1 MTIHDTSYGAI
12 VYRKEGA
19 ITSFLLLLYSRNDR
33 EWWDFPKGHAESG
46 EEPVDA
52 MRAELREET
61 GMRELEVVDGFREKE
76 HFFYREGK
84 DLVSKTVTFFLVK
97 TDQKDIH
104 LSYEHKDAAWLPY
117 EEAMK
122 RVTFKTAREVL
133 KKAHA
138 FLTSGKTAVQK
149 KLV

>member
-1 MTIHDTSYGAI
+1 MIRDTSYGAI
-12 VYRKEGA
+12 VYRKEGQK
-19 ITSFLLLLYSRNDR
+19 ILYLLLLYSRNGR

-52 MRAELREET
+52 MGAELREET
-61 GMRELEVVDGFREKE
+61 GLREFEVVDGFREKE

-97 TDQKDIH
+97 TDQKDVH

-117 EEAMK
+117 EEAIK
-122 RVTFKTAREVL
+122 RVTFKTASEVL
-133 KKAHA
+133 TKAYR
-138 FLTSGKTAVQK
+138 FVMSGKTAIQK